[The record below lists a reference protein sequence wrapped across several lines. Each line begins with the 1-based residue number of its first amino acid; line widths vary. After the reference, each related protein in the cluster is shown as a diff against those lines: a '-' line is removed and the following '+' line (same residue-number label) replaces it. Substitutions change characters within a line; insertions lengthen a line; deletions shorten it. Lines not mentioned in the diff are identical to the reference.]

1 MRGFKDFVQIQA
13 DKYLSGGR
21 KRHLKIRHV
30 ELSMCLTV
38 MSASNGAY
46 TVYCMYDL
54 HMYNS
59 ECCSCNFHSASVEK
73 NGAEDD
79 FVEKY
84 KNYT

>member
-1 MRGFKDFVQIQA
+1 
-13 DKYLSGGR
+13 
-21 KRHLKIRHV
+21 
-30 ELSMCLTV
+30 MCLTV

-73 NGAEDD
+73 NEAEDD